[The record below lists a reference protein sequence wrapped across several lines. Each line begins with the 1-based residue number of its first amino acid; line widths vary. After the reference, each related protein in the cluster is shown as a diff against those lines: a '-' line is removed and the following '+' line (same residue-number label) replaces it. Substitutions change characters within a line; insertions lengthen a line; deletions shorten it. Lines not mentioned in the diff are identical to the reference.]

1 MIDDLPPEID
11 KRIQHMLPRDLL
23 HDLRTPLSQIL
34 GYSELLIEQMQ
45 DAGSEKYVP
54 HLEKIRKAGRELVD
68 MLKENFQSER

>member
-11 KRIQHMLPRDLL
+11 KRIQHILPRDLL
-23 HDLRTPLSQIL
+23 HELRTPLSQIL

-45 DAGSEKYVP
+45 DAGSEEYVP